1 MKKFELCK
9 IDEDSIINKLSS
21 YQPKQFEKV
30 DSLTSKQYEE
40 KMKKMLEKKKKK
52 TFSCDTE
59 KEEFIVLH

>member
-1 MKKFELCK
+1 MEQFELCK

-40 KMKKMLEKKKKK
+40 KMKKMLEKKTKK
-52 TFSCDTE
+52 TFSCDSE